1 MDSNSTSDG
10 LLRDSDNGFHLHDDF
25 DSTRRVGGEESG
37 DGHNSSPQSNE
48 LQEPGNDRRTS
59 SDESKSRF
67 ELFPT
72 TDNLGAK
79 ETNAIGYDTVRGSD
93 SITDTADSERNL
105 FGSDTESS
113 TETSGTRTKG
123 TSGLYGGDSDDS
135 SGGGRS
141 DNEDGGEL
149 SKDEQTPQKYGEID
163 LPELPRG
170 VTEKVIERI
179 VSSAWLSHM
188 LEGSIQIDFVKKNLP
203 QGMYVPK
210 GWTVAKLLLLPH
222 VAVRLEARGVPKPSE
237 VNLLTP
243 EQVQALMIIT
253 NNRGARWNYRLKQ
266 AGITVAKWDSWMK
279 QPTFRQ
285 AFDNFAEGRL
295 KDAVSE
301 GITALSDNAADGDIN
316 AIKLVLEM
324 TGRHNPNGDKQVDVQ
339 GILLGIVEI
348 LQQEVTDVEVLM
360 RIVNRIKGLQTG
372 IGLGQGQVRGEIVQ

>member
-1 MDSNSTSDG
+1 MDDFNLEELLKEIGEGNVDSNSTSDG

-25 DSTRRVGGEESG
+25 DSTRRVGGERSG

-79 ETNAIGYDTVRGSD
+79 ETNAIGYDTVRSSD

-105 FGSDTESS
+105 FGSDTES
-113 TETSGTRTKG
+113 TKG
-123 TSGLYGGDSDDS
+123 TSG
-135 SGGGRS
+135 GGRP

-203 QGMYVPK
+203 QGMHVPK

-266 AGITVAKWDSWMK
+266 AGITVAKWNSWMK

-360 RIVNRIKGLQTG
+360 RVVNRIKGLQTG
-372 IGLGQGQVRGEIVQ
+372 IGLGQGQIRGEIVQ